1 MPRVA
6 IVEDHLLLAETLHAA
21 LARTGVDAVL
31 IAPREPDAL
40 LSALLQAQPDLVL
53 LDLDLDGFGES
64 TPLIAPLAE
73 AGVRVLVI
81 TGSNDRLRIAAAL
94 EQGAL
99 GYQSKAAGFNALL
112 HKTALALT
120 AIAPLDAEHRVELLD
135 ELTRS
140 RAARERDLAPY
151 ATLTARE
158 ADTLRALARGWS
170 VADIAANWVV
180 SENTVRS
187 HVRGVLAKLGAP
199 SQLAAVADAVRT
211 GWFVG

>member
-1 MPRVA
+1 
-6 IVEDHLLLAETLHAA
+6 
-21 LARTGVDAVL
+21 
-31 IAPREPDAL
+31 
-40 LSALLQAQPDLVL
+40 
-53 LDLDLDGFGES
+53 
-64 TPLIAPLAE
+64 
-73 AGVRVLVI
+73 
-81 TGSNDRLRIAAAL
+81 
-94 EQGAL
+94 
-99 GYQSKAAGFNALL
+99 
-112 HKTALALT
+112 
-120 AIAPLDAEHRVELLD
+120 VELLD

>member
-21 LARTGVDAVL
+21 LERTGVDAVL
-31 IAPREPDAL
+31 VTPRKLDAL
-40 LSALLQAQPDLVL
+40 LDSLLRAEPDLVL

-64 TPLIAPLAE
+64 TPVIAPLVE
-73 AGVRVLVI
+73 AGVRVLVV
-81 TGSNDRLRIAAAL
+81 TGCEDRLRIAAAL

-99 GYQSKAAGFNALL
+99 GYQSKAAGFGALL
-112 HKTALALT
+112 RRAALALT
-120 AIAPLDAEHRVELLD
+120 ATAPLDPEHRVELLD
-135 ELTRS
+135 ELARS
-140 RAARERDLAPY
+140 RAARERDLAPF
-151 ATLTARE
+151 AMLTTRE